1 MGSYFMENQ
10 PPDYIDGPHGPIAY
24 RKRQGEGPGIVWL
37 GGFRSDMLGT
47 KAGFLDDWAARA
59 GRAFLRFD
67 YSGHGESDGRFEDGS
82 IGEWA
87 ADALA
92 AFDALT
98 DGAQILVGS
107 SMGAWIA
114 TLLAKQRPDR
124 IAAIIF
130 IAPAPDFT
138 EKLMWPGFT
147 EDERQ
152 TILREGRLEQ
162 PSEYSDEPEIIT
174 RKLIEDGRNHLV
186 MTDPVPI
193 ACPVRILQGMKDD
206 AVPWRHAVEFAERI
220 ASDDVELTLTKN
232 GDHRLS
238 TPADLDRLTGVLE
251 KIGNNL

>member
-1 MGSYFMENQ
+1 MENQ
-10 PPDYIDGPHGPIAY
+10 PPDYMDGPHGQIAY

-47 KAGFLDDWAARA
+47 KAGFLDAWAGGA

-92 AFDALT
+92 AFDVLT

-114 TLLAKQRPDR
+114 TLLAKQRPDL
-124 IAAIIF
+124 IAAIVF

-162 PSEYSDEPEIIT
+162 PSDYSDEPEIIT

-186 MTDPVPI
+186 MTNPVPI

-206 AVPWRHAVEFAERI
+206 AVPWRHAVEFAECI

-251 KIGNNL
+251 KFSANP